1 MSLLTTNSS
10 KIAFIGAGNMAKAI
24 IGGLVAEGFKRIN
37 LIASGPRQETL
48 DKVAAEFGIN
58 ITTDNKTA
66 ASQADVV
73 VLAVKPQMLKEVCL
87 DLANSLGHKPLIISL
102 AAGITTD
109 SIANW
114 LNHKPSLLERSLISM
129 ISINADHADHAIVRC
144 MPNTPSQV
152 RVGASGLFANAE
164 VSAAQRSTANT
175 ILGAVGIVQW
185 VNDEALINPVT
196 AVSGSGPAYFFLMM
210 EAMIDAGVELGL
222 TRESATELTLQTALG
237 AAILAKQSDVD
248 VAELRRRVTSPKGTT
263 EQAINS
269 FEKDQIRAMFGRA
282 MTACS
287 NRAVELSE
295 LLGK

>member
-1 MSLLTTNSS
+1 MPIINT

-24 IGGLVAEGFKRIN
+24 ISGLLAEGFKRIN
-37 LIASGPRQETL
+37 IFASGPRQESL
-48 DKVAAEFGIN
+48 DRVSSEFGIN
-58 ITTDNKTA
+58 ISTDNAATA
-66 ASQADVV
+66 ANVDVL

-87 DLANSLGHKPLIISL
+87 GLADSLSHKPLIISL
-102 AAGITTD
+102 AAGISTE
-109 SIANW
+109 SISSW
-114 LNHKPSLLERSLISM
+114 LGGE
-129 ISINADHADHAIVRC
+129 HAIVRC

-152 RVGASGLFANAE
+152 RAGASGLFANAN
-164 VSAAQRSTANT
+164 VSQAQRSLANT

-185 VNDEALINPVT
+185 VDAEALINPVT

-222 TRESATELTLQTALG
+222 SHATARELTLQTALG

-248 VAELRRRVTSPKGTT
+248 IAELRRRVTSPKGTT

-269 FEKDQIRAMFGRA
+269 FENDQIRAIFARA
-282 MTACS
+282 MHACS

-295 LLGK
+295 ILGK

>member
-1 MSLLTTNSS
+1 MSLLTNTSS

-24 IGGLVAEGFKRIN
+24 IGGLLAEGFKRIN
-37 LIASGPRQETL
+37 VIASGPRQETL
-48 DKVAAEFGIN
+48 DRVASEFGIN
-58 ITTDNKTA
+58 VTTDNKAA

-87 DLANSLGHKPLIISL
+87 DLTDSLGHKPLIISL

-109 SIANW
+109 SMASW
-114 LNHKPSLLERSLISM
+114 LGGH
-129 ISINADHADHAIVRC
+129 HAIVRC

-152 RVGASGLFANAE
+152 RVGASGLFANAH
-164 VSAAQRSTANT
+164 VSPAQRSTANT

-196 AVSGSGPAYFFLMM
+196 AVSGSGPAYFFLVM
-210 EAMIDAGVELGL
+210 ESMINAGMELGL

-248 VAELRRRVTSPKGTT
+248 VSELRRRVTSPKGTT

-269 FEKDQIRAMFGRA
+269 FENDQIRAMFSRA

>member
-1 MSLLTTNSS
+1 MINT

-24 IGGLVAEGFKRIN
+24 ISGLLAEGFKRIN
-37 LIASGPRQETL
+37 IFASGPRQETL
-48 DKVAAEFGIN
+48 GKVSSEFGIN
-58 ITTDNKTA
+58 ISTDNAATTA
-66 ASQADVV
+66 NVDVL

-87 DLANSLGHKPLIISL
+87 GLAGSLSHKPLIISL
-102 AAGITTD
+102 AAGISTE
-109 SIANW
+109 SIGSW
-114 LNHKPSLLERSLISM
+114 LGG
-129 ISINADHADHAIVRC
+129 DHAIVRC

-152 RVGASGLFANAE
+152 RAGASGLFANAN
-164 VSAAQRSTANT
+164 VSQAQRSLANT

-185 VNDEALINPVT
+185 VDDEALINPVT

-222 TRESATELTLQTALG
+222 SHATARELTLQTALG

-248 VAELRRRVTSPKGTT
+248 IAELRRRVTSPKGTT

-269 FEKDQIRAMFGRA
+269 FENDQIRAIFARA
-282 MTACS
+282 MQACS

-295 LLGK
+295 ILGK

>member
-1 MSLLTTNSS
+1 MSLLTSSFS

-24 IGGLVAEGFKRIN
+24 IGGLLAEGFKRIN
-37 LIASGPRQETL
+37 LIATSPRQESL

-58 ITTDNKTA
+58 ISTDNTVA
-66 ASQADVV
+66 ARMADVV

-87 DLANSLGHKPLIISL
+87 GLADSLEHKPLIISL
-102 AAGITTD
+102 AAGITTK
-109 SIANW
+109 SIATW
-114 LNHKPSLLERSLISM
+114 LGAE
-129 ISINADHADHAIVRC
+129 HAIVRC

-152 RVGASGLFANAE
+152 RVGASGLFANAQ
-164 VSAAQRSTANT
+164 VNPAQKSTANT

-185 VNDEALINPVT
+185 VDDEALINPVT

-248 VAELRRRVTSPKGTT
+248 VGELRRRVTSPKGTT

-269 FEKDQIRAMFGRA
+269 FENDQIRAMFSRA